1 MGRAGAALGAATGAA
16 GLTACAFLLS
26 ACGGHAP
33 TVDHRQIERQ
43 LLDTIKEQKPDV
55 LATATC
61 PSGLKA
67 VKGASFECQLRL
79 GADSVRY
86 TVTVSN
92 VHGGQYDADTRPT
105 EPVLDT
111 SVIASTVRTEAG
123 GVPAGATVHCGSH
136 RFVQLPVRGTVVCTV
151 TLGGQTSTVAAT
163 ITDEGGDVSLAS
175 AAAGAVAG
183 TTSAPQPTP
192 SAPPSTPAPAPSLPG
207 D

>member
-1 MGRAGAALGAATGAA
+1 VAV
-16 GLTACAFLLS
+16 GLTACAFGLA

-55 LATATC
+55 VATAAC
-61 PSGLKA
+61 PPGLKA

-79 GADSVRY
+79 GSDSVRY
-86 TVTVSN
+86 TVTISN
-92 VHGGQYDADTRPT
+92 VHGAQYDADTRPT

-111 SVIASTVRTEAG
+111 SVISSTVRTEAG
-123 GVPAGATVHCGSH
+123 GAPAGAKVLCGSH
-136 RFVQLPVRGTVVCTV
+136 RFVQLPVRGTVICTV
-151 TLGGQTSTVAAT
+151 TLSGQTSAVAAT

-183 TTSAPQPTP
+183 TTSDPQPSP
-192 SAPPSTPAPAPSLPG
+192 PGPPSTPAPAPSLPG

>member
-1 MGRAGAALGAATGAA
+1 MRRAGAALAAATV
-16 GLTACAFLLS
+16 GLTACAFGLA

-43 LLDTIKEQKPDV
+43 LLDTIREQKPDV
-55 LATATC
+55 VATATC
-61 PSGLKA
+61 PPGLKA

-79 GADSVRY
+79 GSDSVRY
-86 TVTVSN
+86 TVTISN

-123 GVPAGATVHCGSH
+123 GTPAGATVLCGSH

-151 TLGGQTSTVAAT
+151 TQSGQTSAVAAT
-163 ITDEGGDVSLAS
+163 ITDDGGDVSLAS

-183 TTSAPQPTP
+183 ATSAPQPTP
-192 SAPPSTPAPAPSLPG
+192 PAPPTTPAPAPALPG

>member
-1 MGRAGAALGAATGAA
+1 MGRAGAALAAAMVAVAVT
-16 GLTACAFLLS
+16 

-33 TVDHRQIERQ
+33 RVDHRQIERQ

-55 LATATC
+55 VATATC
-61 PSGLKA
+61 PPGLKA
-67 VKGASFECQLRL
+67 VKGRSFECQLRL
-79 GADSVRY
+79 GSDSVRY
-86 TVTVSN
+86 TVTISN

-123 GVPAGATVHCGSH
+123 GSPAGAKVLCGAH
-136 RFVQLPVRGTVVCTV
+136 RFVQLPVRGTVICTV
-151 TLGGQTSTVAAT
+151 TVSGQTSAVTAT
-163 ITDEGGDVSLAS
+163 ITDEGGDVSLAT

-183 TTSAPQPTP
+183 TTSDPQSGP
-192 SAPPSTPAPAPSLPG
+192 SAPPGSSVPAPSLPA